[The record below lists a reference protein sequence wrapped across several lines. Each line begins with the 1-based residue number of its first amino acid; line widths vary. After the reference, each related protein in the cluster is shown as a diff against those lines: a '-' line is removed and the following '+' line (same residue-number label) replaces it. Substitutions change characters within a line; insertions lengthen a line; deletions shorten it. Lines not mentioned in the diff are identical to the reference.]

1 MQSILFVLS
10 QFPPDCHPEQI
21 QPLGSAGGFSGATF
35 WKIMSRRGPLCL
47 RRWPKEHPSQ
57 NRIDFIH
64 RLLQHVVNEGFD
76 LVPLPISL
84 HSDPTRTYF
93 RHQEHFWELVPWL
106 PGATDCRLTQSKK
119 KMKSAMHVLANFH
132 RAASNFIDPA
142 PISDRSVTVR
152 ERLEQIDLW
161 IQSDLA
167 RLESQAGYSQC
178 ATIDR
183 LSQWKSQIIDYAKHH
198 IHRVRHS
205 LHAVI
210 NCRVTIQA
218 CIRDVWHQHIL
229 FLGDHVS
236 GVVDFGAARADTV
249 VTDLTRLLGSIAGND
264 KIRWEYGLNA
274 YESIRPLSDQERLL
288 VHPLDQTAILL
299 AGLNWMRWLYLENR
313 VFSDE
318 SAVEARLEN
327 VIARLETAETKIN

>member
-1 MQSILFVLS
+1 MQTILFVLS

-106 PGATDCRLTQSKK
+106 PGAADCLPIQSKK

-142 PISDRSVTVR
+142 PISDRSVTVG

-198 IHRVRHS
+198 IHRARHS

-318 SAVEARLEN
+318 SAVEVRLEN

>member
-1 MQSILFVLS
+1 MQTVLFVLS
-10 QFPPDCHPEQI
+10 QYPADCHPEQI

-64 RLLQHVVNEGFD
+64 GLLRHVVNEGFD

-84 HSDPTRTYF
+84 RSDITRTQF
-93 RHQEHFWELVPWL
+93 RHLGHFWELVPWL
-106 PGATDCRLTQSKK
+106 PGSADYLAMPSKQK
-119 KMKSAMHVLANFH
+119 LKSAMHALATFH
-132 RAASNFIDPA
+132 QAASNFIDRLPN
-142 PISDRSVTVR
+142 SDRSITVQ

-161 IQSDLA
+161 IQSDIA
-167 RLESQAGYSQC
+167 RLECQMGCSQC
-178 ATIDR
+178 ETIEELPR
-183 LSQWKSQIIDYAKHH
+183 WKSQIIDYAKHH

-205 LHAVI
+205 LNAVI

-229 FLGDHVS
+229 FIGDHVS
-236 GVVDFGAARADTV
+236 GVVDFGAARADTI
-249 VTDLTRLLGSIAGND
+249 VTDVTRLLGTTAGND
-264 KIRWEYGLNA
+264 KNTWDYGLNA
-274 YESIRPLSDQERLL
+274 YESIRPLSDHERLL
-288 VHPLDQTAILL
+288 VRPLDQTSILL

-313 VFSDE
+313 IFSDE
-318 SAVEARLEN
+318 SAVKFRLEN
-327 VIARLETAETKIN
+327 VITRLETK